1 MAVQS
6 TISEI
11 QSAGNKAQAA
21 ESKKDKSALGKDEFL
36 KLLTNQLQHQDPTEP
51 MDNTAFVAQLAQF
64 SSLEQMSN
72 VNDTLTK
79 MLTGQT
85 SALQTGSAQMVGK
98 TAMLTGDEVDFEP
111 GDLAARIG
119 VNLEKPAKVTVA
131 IQDATGATIN
141 SLPAV
146 DLTAG
151 DHKILWD
158 GTNSDGEA
166 AGYGTFKAVVTA
178 VGTDGQIVSFTQTGS
193 ARITGMQFKDGNPTF
208 ITGGQNLQLSEITE
222 LDE

>member
-6 TISEI
+6 TISDI

-36 KLLTNQLQHQDPTEP
+36 KLLTNQLQHQDPTQP

-98 TAMLTGDEVDFEP
+98 TAMLKGDEIDFEP

-119 VNLEKPAKVTVA
+119 VNLEKPAKVAVA

-166 AGYGTFKAVVTA
+166 AGYGTFKAIVTA

>member
-6 TISEI
+6 TISDI

-72 VNDTLTK
+72 TNDTLTK

-85 SALQTGSAQMVGK
+85 SALQTTSAQMVGK
-98 TAMLTGDEVDFEP
+98 TAMLTGTEVDFEP

-119 VNLEKPAKVTVA
+119 VNLEKPARVTVA
-131 IQDATGATIN
+131 IQDDTGATIN
-141 SLPAV
+141 SLPPM

-158 GTNSDGEA
+158 GSNSDGEA
-166 AGYGTFKAVVTA
+166 AGYGTFKAIVTA
-178 VGTDGQIVSFTQTGS
+178 VGTDGQVVSFTQTGS
-193 ARITGMQFKDGNPTF
+193 ARITGMQFKDGTPTF
-208 ITGGQNLQLSEITE
+208 ITGGQNLQLSDISE

>member
-1 MAVQS
+1 
-6 TISEI
+6 
-11 QSAGNKAQAA
+11 
-21 ESKKDKSALGKDEFL
+21 
-36 KLLTNQLQHQDPTEP
+36 